1 MHRIPRNED
10 QVPGLYS
17 PGFLSN
23 SEPALTFQNQ
33 HHFVMIRLDM
43 DHIATALKN
52 VHVAGDVLSIKEK
65 RSFDWIRSRC
75 SIGRE
80 AMKGVRKSMEV
91 LRGSGAG
98 STWSM
103 RSADLRFLLPP
114 PPLDSQLLHP
124 VPHPS
129 E

>member
-1 MHRIPRNED
+1 MFFFGAVKERCEKRKQRNAATVGDRPMHRIPRNED

-23 SEPALTFQNQ
+23 SEPALTFENQ

-43 DHIATALKN
+43 DHIATAFKN

-80 AMKGVRKSMEV
+80 AMKGVR
-91 LRGSGAG
+91 
-98 STWSM
+98 
-103 RSADLRFLLPP
+103 
-114 PPLDSQLLHP
+114 
-124 VPHPS
+124 
-129 E
+129 